1 MMRILIMFLGLQ
13 LMVVAGVLTA
23 LSNFFFRRS
32 IDAGGTS
39 RAFLVIQLSMMSF
52 VAILLNPMRVGNFTF
67 NFEMALYGILA
78 GIVFSLMMSSI
89 GKALEC
95 GPAGLTIALLNA
107 STVFPILGMVALY
120 GKGFGF
126 EYTLWNGA
134 GSLIVLAGLFWAGF
148 EKVRSQAM
156 GRWLFFALGAFA
168 LHILF
173 LILLQVRGVLL
184 NFPQEQ
190 FLILSSDKAG
200 CQWFMPIAFFTAA
213 AIQLVVYLRK
223 EARKPAAQEMRFGL
237 LGGAANGLGTF
248 FLIWSTEVATSLEQA
263 MIFPL
268 FAVTIVL
275 GCNLWSR
282 FFYKE
287 DVHWKATAVALA
299 GIAVGSIDWRAF
311 L

>member
-1 MMRILIMFLGLQ
+1 MFLGLQ
-13 LMVVAGVLTA
+13 LMIVAGVLTA
-23 LSNFFFRRS
+23 LSNFFYRRS

-52 VAILLNPMRVGNFTF
+52 VAILLNPMRAGNYSFSVG
-67 NFEMALYGILA
+67 MILYGIVS

-126 EYTLWNGA
+126 EYTLWNGV

-156 GRWLFFALGAFA
+156 GKWLFFAIGAFA

-173 LILLQVRGVLL
+173 LILLQIRGVLL
-184 NFPQEQ
+184 NFPQEH
-190 FLILSSDKAG
+190 FFALSSEQAG
-200 CQWFMPIAFFTAA
+200 CQWFMPVAFFTAA
-213 AIQLVVYLRK
+213 AIQLFVYLRK
-223 EARKPAAQEMRFGL
+223 EMRRPAPQEMRFGL
-237 LGGAANGLGTF
+237 LGGTANGLGTF
-248 FLIWSTEVATSLEQA
+248 FLLWSTEVATSIEQA

-287 DVHWKATAVALA
+287 DVHWKATAIALG
-299 GIAVGSIDWRAF
+299 GIAVGTIDWRAF